1 MKKVLETIGVDVSKK
16 TLDAHLYVADRHQQ
30 FDNNLEGFRAM
41 MYWAKHTGSV
51 KPSEL
56 LICFE
61 NTGIYGMQLAAY
73 LEKRKVFYCMIP
85 ALEIKRSLGMVRG
98 KDDKVDAKRI
108 AQYAHL
114 RRETIKQTKLPSL
127 LLQKLK
133 QLLSLRE
140 TMVTQRAGYKVK
152 LGEFKRVYKKSELS
166 VFLATQERLVR
177 ELSHSIAGVEDEI
190 LTLVNS
196 DPEVKRV
203 YKLITSIKGIGPIVA
218 TNLIVVTQCFTTF
231 ENSRK
236 LACYCGV
243 APFEKQSGSSLKSRS
258 RVSHYANKKMKALLN
273 LAASSAILSNHEL
286 KTYYERRI
294 EQGKSRMSTLN
305 IVRNKLLHRIF
316 AVVKRGTP
324 YVEIYQHSV
333 VKC

>member
-1 MKKVLETIGVDVSKK
+1 MKKLFETLGIDVSKK
-16 TLDAHLYVADRHQQ
+16 TLDAYLYVANAHHQ
-30 FDNNLEGFRAM
+30 FDNNLEGFKAM
-41 MYWAKHTGSV
+41 ISWARKTGKV
-51 KPSEL
+51 RLSEL

-61 NTGIYGMQLAAY
+61 HTGIYGMQLAAY
-73 LEKRKVFYCMIP
+73 LEKRQMFYCMVP
-85 ALEIKRSLGMVRG
+85 ALEIKQSLGMVRG
-98 KDDKVDAKRI
+98 KNDKVDAGRI
-108 AQYAHL
+108 AHYAHL
-114 RRETIKQTKLPSL
+114 RKDTIKQTKLPSL

-140 TMVTQRAGYKVK
+140 NMVTQRAGYKAK
-152 LGEFKRVYKKSELS
+152 FSELKRVYKKSELS
-166 VFLATQERLVR
+166 VLLTTQERLVK
-177 ELSHSIAGVEDEI
+177 ELSHSIAKVEGEI
-190 LTLVNS
+190 ITLVNS
-196 DPEVKRV
+196 DPEVKRI

-218 TNLIVVTQCFTTF
+218 ANLIVVTQCFTTF

-243 APFEKQSGSSLKSRS
+243 APFEKQSGSSLKSKS

-286 KTYYERRI
+286 KTYYNRRI
-294 EQGKSRMSTLN
+294 EKGKSRMSTLN

>member
-1 MKKVLETIGVDVSKK
+1 MKKLLETLGVDVSKE
-16 TLDAHLYVADRHQQ
+16 TLDAYLHIAESHQQ
-30 FDNNLEGFRAM
+30 FDNNLEGFKAM
-41 MYWAKHTGSV
+41 ISWARKTGSV
-51 KPSEL
+51 RLSEL

-61 NTGIYGMQLAAY
+61 HTGIYGMQLAAY
-73 LEKRKVFYCMIP
+73 LEKRKLFYCMVP

-98 KDDKVDAKRI
+98 KDDKVDSRRI

-133 QLLSLRE
+133 QLLSLRGN
-140 TMVTQRAGYKVK
+140 MVTQRAGYKAK
-152 LGEFKRVYKKSELS
+152 FGELKRVYKKSELK
-166 VFLATQERLVR
+166 VLLETQEKLIR
-177 ELSHSIAGVEDEI
+177 ELSRSIDKVEAEI
-190 LTLVNS
+190 IALINS
-196 DPEVKRV
+196 NPEVKRV

-243 APFEKQSGSSLKSRS
+243 APFKKRSGSSLKSRS
-258 RVSHYANKKMKALLN
+258 RVSHYANKKLKSLLN
-273 LAASSAILSNHEL
+273 LAASSATQARGEM
-286 KTYYERRI
+286 KTYYDRRI
-294 EQGKSRMSTLN
+294 EAGKSKMSTLN
-305 IVRNKLLHRIF
+305 IVRNKLLHRVF

-324 YVEIYQHSV
+324 YVEIYGSGMK
-333 VKC
+333 KC